1 MISIEYSYFD
11 IASNENEVKE
21 NLTLANKY
29 KLSGIS
35 IFPFHI
41 KVAKNIFSADFP
53 IACPVDYPCGILD
66 TKSRLCAVESA
77 IKAGAKIIDIVVPAY
92 YLSNRKYDKFREDIK
107 NLKMCCDLAGVT
119 LRYILEYRIYS
130 YELLYRICQIL
141 IEHGVDT
148 VIPSSGY
155 GLDDI
160 SDNILASAL
169 IHKKNPS
176 LKIICNGNIWS
187 PKHIELIEKAN
198 LPQIRVNSI
207 NALYLL
213 DKKFNTL

>member
-1 MISIEYSYFD
+1 MILIEYSYFD

-21 NLTLANKY
+21 NLIEANKY

-35 IFPFHI
+35 IFPYYI
-41 KVAKNIFSADFP
+41 KIAKNILNPDLLISCP
-53 IACPVDYPCGILD
+53 IDYPYGILD
-66 TKSRLCAVESA
+66 SKSRLCVAESV
-77 IKAGAKIIDIVVPAY
+77 IKAGAKAIDAVVPSH

-107 NLKMCCDLAGVT
+107 NLKTLCDLNNII

-141 IEHGVDT
+141 LEYGVDT
-148 VIPSSGY
+148 VIPSSGH

-207 NALYLL
+207 NALHLL

>member
-21 NLTLANKY
+21 NLVQANRY
-29 KLSGIS
+29 KISGIS
-35 IFPFHI
+35 IFPYYI
-41 KVAKNIFSADFP
+41 KIAKTIINPDTKISCP
-53 IACPVDYPCGILD
+53 IDYPCGILD
-66 TKSRLCAVESA
+66 TKSRICAVEGA
-77 IKAGAKIIDIVVPAY
+77 IKAGANILDILVPSH
-92 YLSNRKYDKFREDIK
+92 YLTNRKYDKFREDIK
-107 NLKMCCDLAGVT
+107 NIKTICDLSEVH

-141 IEHGVDT
+141 IEHDIDT

-169 IHKKNPS
+169 IYKKNPS

-187 PKHIELIEKAN
+187 PKHIDLIEKAN
-198 LPQIRVNSI
+198 LSHIRVNSI
-207 NALYLL
+207 NALDLL
-213 DKKFNTL
+213 NKKFNT